1 VASVEYLSFLKE
13 PVTLHLIIAAFLG
26 SLLGLERE
34 LARKDPSLRTFM
46 LICLGSCTFTLLSI
60 HCAIEFASAA
70 NVSIPR
76 ADPGRIA
83 AQIVVGIGFLG
94 AGSIFRSR
102 DRIMGLTTAALM
114 WVAAGI
120 GMAVGF
126 DRFDL
131 AFKATIVALSF
142 MIILNLVHQV
152 LRFFYPE

>member
-1 VASVEYLSFLKE
+1 MEFLSILRE
-13 PVTLHLIIAAFLG
+13 PVTFHLIIAAFLG

-46 LICLGSCTFTLLSI
+46 LIALGSCAFSIISI
-60 HCAIEFASAA
+60 HTALDLGSLR
-70 NVSIPR
+70 S
-76 ADPGRIA
+76 DPGRIA

-114 WVAAGI
+114 WVTAAI

-126 DRFDL
+126 DRFDV
-131 AFKATIVALSF
+131 AFKTTIVALSF
-142 MIILNLVHQV
+142 MILLNLLHQL
-152 LRFFYPE
+152 LRYLFPDKE